1 MTFADSSRRQWLVRP
16 WTLRLIVGGLA
27 LVIGLNVA
35 LVEYLTQV
43 AVQIPHESRQHT
55 VTAASLSPEVQDVT
69 TMTSDGLRV
78 AAWWW
83 PVAKPQGAPVILVH
97 GLGGSRADMTKAL
110 QLAHEQGRSALA
122 IDLRGH
128 GESSP
133 SLTSFGWR
141 ERLDVEA
148 WISWLQTRVGAETH
162 PVLWGT
168 SLGAVTC
175 VLTAAEDGRVGG
187 LIADAPFDTLRHTLT
202 RHAALYYNMPD
213 FPYVPLVA
221 WRISEEDDI
230 PVDRVDCVCAARQ
243 IHVPILLIA
252 GELDNRMPPSDV
264 HRIYEAANSP
274 KSWFVIPQTGH
285 SWRPFHP
292 DFCQA
297 VIAFLRQSAAAKGE
311 VSGPATAALQG
322 R

>member
-1 MTFADSSRRQWLVRP
+1 MV
-16 WTLRLIVGGLA
+16 
-27 LVIGLNVA
+27 GLNLA
-35 LVEYLTQV
+35 LVEYLAHV
-43 AVQIPHESRQHT
+43 AVQIPHESRRQ
-55 VTAASLSPEVQDVT
+55 VIQAASLSPEIQDVT
-69 TMTSDGLRV
+69 TVTSDGLRV
-78 AAWWW
+78 TAWWW
-83 PVAKPQGAPVILVH
+83 PVVQAQGAPVILVH
-97 GLGGSRADMTKAL
+97 GLGGSRADMTKAMKL
-110 QLAHEQGRSALA
+110 VHDLGRSALA

-128 GESSP
+128 GESAA

-148 WISWLQTRVGAETH
+148 WIGWLQTRVGEETH

-175 VLTAAEDGRVGG
+175 VLTAAEDGRVGS
-187 LIADAPFDTLRHTLT
+187 LIADAPFDNLRHTLT

-221 WRISEEDDI
+221 WRIAEEDNI

-274 KSWFVIPQTGH
+274 KTWFVMPQTGH
-285 SWRPFHP
+285 SWRPFHS

-297 VIAFLRQSAAAKGE
+297 VTTFLQQSAVASRLSSKPLVRPG
-311 VSGPATAALQG
+311 GI
-322 R
+322 